1 MRPHLSALFVTAAL
15 GVSCAAPPP
24 VPGIED
30 GSADP
35 VLVRGREIWG
45 RSCASCHA
53 PDGSGARGPSLQ
65 AIEVQI
71 PVFAD
76 QVDVVADG
84 RGSMPGFGGRYSPE
98 ELAAVVRYTREV
110 L

>member
-1 MRPHLSALFVTAAL
+1 MRLHCALLLVLAVL
-15 GVSCAAPPP
+15 GASCASPPQ
-24 VPGIED
+24 VPGAD
-30 GSADP
+30 GGSADP
-35 VLVRGREIWG
+35 ALVRGREIWG
-45 RSCASCHA
+45 KACASCHA

-98 ELAAVVRYTREV
+98 ELAAVVRYIREV